1 MFGVC
6 VMFCDFRLGASLFV
20 LLWCCTW
27 VEVVAFSSAGVW
39 YSVCWAAGFPGCG
52 VFKYLGLVLSLVL
65 VGVWYSGFWVMLWLL
80 VWEVG
85 GGGWA
90 GVEFCCLSWICWVF

>member
-1 MFGVC
+1 MISVWVLPCSFCLGV
-6 VMFCDFRLGASLFV
+6 VRGLGWL
-20 LLWCCTW
+20 
-27 VEVVAFSSAGVW
+27 AFSSAGVW
-39 YSVCWAAGFPGCG
+39 YSVCWATGFPGCG

-65 VGVWYSGFWVMLWLL
+65 VGVWYSGFWVVLWLL

-85 GGGWA
+85 GGGWV

>member
-1 MFGVC
+1 MISVC
-6 VMFCDFRLGASLFV
+6 VLPCSFCLG
-20 LLWCCTW
+20 
-27 VEVVAFSSAGVW
+27 VVRGLRWLAFSSAGVW